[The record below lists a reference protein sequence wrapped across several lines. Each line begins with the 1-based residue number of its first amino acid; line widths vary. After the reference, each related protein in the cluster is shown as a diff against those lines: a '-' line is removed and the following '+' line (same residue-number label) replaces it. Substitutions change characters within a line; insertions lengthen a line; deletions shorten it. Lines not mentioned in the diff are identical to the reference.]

1 MPPDERCRRTPL
13 DLRRTDKTSHLSKEG
28 ICSRIS
34 PARWTRA
41 IAMTGQLDKVN
52 CNIIKTEDERRMSG
66 RLFRAHHILIPIFS
80 VTLGL
85 SGCVTN
91 KDGVQVST
99 DHSRAVSG
107 ERTKMGQSYNLNA
120 NCTAATMPSIK
131 LVQPPA
137 HGSVEFVS
145 EKIFSHY
152 STGAPQIRCNSR
164 KSPGVSEYY
173 TSNSG
178 YSGKDMYK
186 VRVSYGEGT
195 IKDVTVNINVR
206 KK

>member
-1 MPPDERCRRTPL
+1 MPG
-13 DLRRTDKTSHLSKEG
+13 LRF
-28 ICSRIS
+28 
-34 PARWTRA
+34 
-41 IAMTGQLDKVN
+41 
-52 CNIIKTEDERRMSG
+52 
-66 RLFRAHHILIPIFS
+66 FRANHILTPILS

-85 SGCVTN
+85 SGCVTT
-91 KDGVQVST
+91 KDGVQISA

-120 NCTAATMPSIK
+120 DCTAATMAKIK
-131 LVQPPA
+131 LVQAPA
-137 HGSVEFVS
+137 HGSVEFVN

-152 STGAPQIRCNSR
+152 PTGAPQIRCNSR

-195 IKDVTVNINVR
+195 IKDVTVNINVI
-206 KK
+206 KN

>member
-1 MPPDERCRRTPL
+1 MP
-13 DLRRTDKTSHLSKEG
+13 G
-28 ICSRIS
+28 SRF
-34 PARWTRA
+34 
-41 IAMTGQLDKVN
+41 
-52 CNIIKTEDERRMSG
+52 
-66 RLFRAHHILIPIFS
+66 FRANHILTPILF
-80 VTLGL
+80 VALGL
-85 SGCVTN
+85 SGCVTT
-91 KDGVQVST
+91 KDGVQISE
-99 DHSRAVSG
+99 DHSRALSG

-120 NCTAATMPSIK
+120 DCTAATMPSIK

-152 STGAPQIRCNSR
+152 ATGAAQIRCNSR
-164 KSPGVSEYY
+164 RSPGKSEYY

>member
-1 MPPDERCRRTPL
+1 MPGSRFFRT
-13 DLRRTDKTSHLSKEG
+13 
-28 ICSRIS
+28 
-34 PARWTRA
+34 
-41 IAMTGQLDKVN
+41 N
-52 CNIIKTEDERRMSG
+52 
-66 RLFRAHHILIPIFS
+66 HILIPIFS

-91 KDGVQVST
+91 KDGVQVSQ
-99 DHSRAVSG
+99 DQSRALSG

-120 NCTAATMPSIK
+120 DCTAATMPSIK

-145 EKIFSHY
+145 EKISSHY
-152 STGAPQIRCNSR
+152 PTGAPQIRCNSR

-178 YSGKDMYK
+178 YSGKDVYK

-195 IKDVTVNINVR
+195 IKDVTVNLNVR